1 MQGRRVLDLL
11 FHLQPLL
18 DANVAAMLL
27 TPMVRIFPLLPVRLR
42 CVPACKN
49 VTAPK
54 ERIQPSPNS
63 GPENFPTALYAT
75 ARTTAGGPAPG
86 GEMSVTY
93 TLQNVDAGALVL
105 VILHFAEIQEGEEKV
120 QA

>member
-1 MQGRRVLDLL
+1 MV
-11 FHLQPLL
+11 PL
-18 DANVAAMLL
+18 
-27 TPMVRIFPLLPVRLR
+27 FPLLPVRLR

-54 ERIQPSPNS
+54 EKIQPSPNA
-63 GPENFPTALYAT
+63 GPEDFPTALYAT